1 MTLTDELMAQ
11 MGRGTLPGTKLELPP
26 KVFADMEG
34 EFVEYQEGQMLRVRF
49 PVKARYQNPM
59 GHMQGG
65 VIVAAI
71 DNTLGPLSFLV
82 APPSVT
88 TQLNTSYIRSVT
100 AQDEYIIVTGR
111 VLERTRSQLFMM
123 AEVTDAVG
131 KLVAVSYATCS
142 ILGQ

>member
-1 MTLTDELMAQ
+1 MTLNDTLVAQ
-11 MGRGTLPGTKLELPP
+11 MNRMMPPGTRLEVPP
-26 KVFADMEG
+26 KAFVDMGG
-34 EFVEYQEGQMLRVRF
+34 EFVDYQEGQTLSVRF
-49 PVKARYQNPM
+49 PVKERYQNPM

-65 VIVAAI
+65 MIVAAI

-88 TQLNTSYIRSVT
+88 TQLNTSYIRPVT
-100 AQDEYIIVTGR
+100 AQDEYIIITGR
-111 VLERTRSQLFMM
+111 VLERTRTQLFLM
-123 AEVTDAVG
+123 AEVTNAVG

>member
-1 MTLTDELMAQ
+1 MTLNDTLVSLMNR
-11 MGRGTLPGTKLELPP
+11 MMPPGSNIELPP
-26 KVFADMEG
+26 KVLVDMEG
-34 EFVEYQEGQMLRVRF
+34 EFLDYQEGQTLTVRF

-65 VIVAAI
+65 TIVAAI

-88 TQLNTSYIRSVT
+88 TQLNTSYIRPVT
-100 AQDEYIIVTGR
+100 AEDEHIIITGR

-123 AEVTDAVG
+123 AEVTNAVG
-131 KLVAVSYATCS
+131 KLVAVSYATCA

>member
-1 MTLTDELMAQ
+1 MTLTSDLMAQ
-11 MGRGTLPGTKLELPP
+11 MDRGKLPDSNLELPP
-26 KVFADMEG
+26 KVFVDMEG
-34 EFVEYQEGQMLRVRF
+34 EFLDYHEGQTLTVRF

-65 VIVAAI
+65 TIVAAI

-88 TQLNTSYIRSVT
+88 TQLNTSYIRPVT
-100 AQDEYIIVTGR
+100 AQDEHIIITGR
-111 VLERTRSQLFMM
+111 VLERTRGQLFMM
-123 AEVTDAVG
+123 AEVTNAVG

>member
-11 MGRGTLPGTKLELPP
+11 MGRRKLPDSNLELPP
-26 KVFADMEG
+26 KVFVDMEG
-34 EFVEYQEGQMLRVRF
+34 EFLDYQEGQTLRVRF
-49 PVKARYQNPM
+49 PVKERYQNPM

-65 VIVAAI
+65 TIVAAI

-88 TQLNTSYIRSVT
+88 TQLNTSYIRPVT
-100 AQDEYIIVTGR
+100 AQDEHIIITGR

-123 AEVTDAVG
+123 AEVTNAVG